1 MNKIIYQY
9 LFKSISTGILF
20 AIVIL
25 LTRDVLISMIQQLNA
40 VGTGD
45 FTIGSAIYFTLLTI
59 PRKIFENFPVS
70 SVVGVMIGL
79 GSLAASSELVVIQ
92 TAGVSRVK
100 LAWITIL
107 TLMIWLIPMSFI
119 GEYVVPKA
127 HIVSES
133 YRNDMLTKGMGLGVN
148 SGVWVRDGQIIF
160 NAKPMNNIKDDRNKN
175 IILNDVT
182 VYELDDNLQVIKVS
196 KADSATHHDKAWELK
211 NIEVTEFVES
221 GVTTHKLKT
230 QRWPSRIE
238 PEILS
243 ITYTRP
249 KYLSIRDILKFKEFQ
264 KDKVNI
270 PVKYNIALWSKYSYP
285 IIVFAT
291 ALSGLPFIFGLVR
304 SGGFGQR
311 LLIGIMLGLILYLVN
326 RTLLN
331 MGEVFHLHPIMITVL
346 PSIVIAT
353 VVFWLLS
360 LQKKG

>member
-9 LFKSISTGILF
+9 IFKSISAGILF
-20 AIVIL
+20 AVVIL
-25 LTRDVLISMIQQLNA
+25 LTLDILISMIQQLNA

-45 FTIGSAIYFTLLTI
+45 FTIGSAIYFTALTI

-79 GSLAASSELVVIQ
+79 GALAASSELVVIQ
-92 TAGVSRVK
+92 SAGISRIK
-100 LAWITIL
+100 LAWMTIL
-107 TLMIWLIPMSFI
+107 TLLIWLVPMSLI

-133 YRNDMLTKGMGLGVN
+133 YRSSKLTKGLGLGVN

-160 NAKPMNNIKDDRNKN
+160 NAMPVNNINDEASNN
-175 IILNDVT
+175 IVLNDVT
-182 VYELDDNLQVIKVS
+182 VYELDENLQVIKVS
-196 KADSATHHDKAWELK
+196 KAEKATHFDKAWELE
-211 NIEVTEFVES
+211 NIEVTEFIDS
-221 GVTTHKLKT
+221 GVKTHQLKS

-243 ITYTRP
+243 ITHTRA
-249 KYLSIRDILKFKEFQ
+249 KYLSIRDILKYKEFQ
-264 KDKVNI
+264 KGKENT
-270 PVKYNIALWSKYSYP
+270 PTKYSIALWAKYSYP
-285 IIVFAT
+285 IVVLAT

-311 LLIGIMLGLILYLVN
+311 LLIGIMLGLILYLFN

-346 PSIVIAT
+346 PSLLISLT
-353 VVFWLLS
+353 VLWLLKI
-360 LQKKG
+360 QKKS